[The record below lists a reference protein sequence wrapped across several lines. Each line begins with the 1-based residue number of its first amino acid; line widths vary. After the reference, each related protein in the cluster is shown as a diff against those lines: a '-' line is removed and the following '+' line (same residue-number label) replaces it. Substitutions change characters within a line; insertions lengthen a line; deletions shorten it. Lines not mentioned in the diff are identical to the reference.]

1 MRKVLIVG
9 NPNVGKSTLFNSL
22 TKSSVRTGNFHGVTV
37 EETSK
42 IVTVENEQ
50 YEIVDLPGLY
60 SLNTF
65 SREEEVSKN
74 QILKH
79 ADVVLFLVDANTL
92 KRNLFLALQL
102 KQEGVSFKILI
113 NNYDYF
119 LKKGNKID
127 ANKLEKSLGVEI
139 EIINA
144 KKIKAS
150 KKLFEI
156 QKNGVKNENFQKKS
170 ENLEK
175 NIKDNY
181 NYLTKIL
188 DDCVTLKQG
197 YVYGQSKLDKFLLNP
212 FIMTIGFAL
221 MFFLSLYMIFF
232 LLGPAI
238 SVLLSSGFENFI
250 INPFCNFLCSVTD
263 NIWIIEFFRQGVF
276 SSFVT
281 ILCFLPQICLMFTFL
296 TILEDSGIISRM
308 AYVFDDFLS
317 KFGLN
322 GKAVYILLLGLG
334 CNTMSSVATRSLNGK
349 NLRTKTAIINPYIS
363 CMARLPVYVL
373 VASALFSKMAYLIV
387 AALYLLG
394 FIIAMIVAIV
404 LNKFMPTKSGELL
417 LEFPPTKGIDFKHV
431 LSSAKTNAVDFIKR
445 VFSVVLCVGVIVWI
459 LTHTKFNLHYT
470 QTINES
476 ILFIVADKL
485 KFLFAPIGLN
495 NSGIVSSLFVGIMAK
510 ELIISTFSV
519 CNNVTTTQA
528 LTLSLISPNSVIN
541 FNIAT
546 GLSFLIFSL
555 LYAPCVSNLAV
566 IKKET
571 DNFTMWFCLISQFV
585 VAYLLSFIVYQL
597 MTKGVVFTLVILVI
611 ISIIILSGCV
621 VIKKVKQ
628 NRCLTCGRCKK

>member
-37 EETSK
+37 DETSK
-42 IVTVENEQ
+42 VVTVENEQ
-50 YEIVDLPGLY
+50 FEIVDLPGLY

-92 KRNLFLALQL
+92 KRNLYLALQL
-102 KQEGVSFKILI
+102 KQAGINLKILI

-119 LKKGNKID
+119 LKKGNNID
-127 ANKLEKSLGVEI
+127 VNKLGENLGLQI

-144 KKIKAS
+144 KKIKPS
-150 KKLFEI
+150 KSLFEI
-156 QKNGVKNENFQKKS
+156 QKNSLKNENFQKKS

-181 NYLTKIL
+181 DYLTQIL
-188 DDCVTLKQG
+188 EDCVTLKQG
-197 YVYGQSKLDKFLLNP
+197 YVYGESKLDKFLLNP

-221 MFFLSLYMIFF
+221 IFFSSLYTIFF

-238 SVLLSSGFENFI
+238 SELLSLTFEMFI

-263 NIWIIEFFRQGVF
+263 NVWIIEFFRQGVF
-276 SSFVT
+276 NSFVT
-281 ILCFLPQICLMFTFL
+281 ILCFLPQICLMFIFL

-308 AYVFDDFLS
+308 AYVFDDFLTR
-317 KFGLN
+317 FGLN
-322 GKAVYILLLGLG
+322 GKAVYVLLLGLG
-334 CNTMSSVATRSLNGK
+334 CNTMSTVATRSLNGK
-349 NLRTKTAIINPYIS
+349 NLRIKTAVINPYVS

-373 VASALFSKMAYLIV
+373 VATALFSKNAYLIV
-387 AALYLLG
+387 AGLYLLG
-394 FIIAMIVAIV
+394 LIVAMIVAIV

-417 LEFPPTKGIDFKHV
+417 LEFPPIKGIDFKHV
-431 LSSAKTNAVDFIKR
+431 LSCAKTNAVDFVKR

-476 ILFIVADKL
+476 ILFIVADKI
-485 KFLFAPIGLN
+485 KFLFSPIGLN
-495 NSGIVSSLFVGIMAK
+495 NSGLVSSLFVGVMAK

-528 LTLSLISPNSVIN
+528 LTSSLISPNSVIN

-585 VAYLLSFIVYQL
+585 LAYLISFIVYQL
-597 MTKGVVFTLVILVI
+597 MTKGIVFTLLILVI
-611 ISIIILSGCV
+611 ISIIILSGCI

-628 NRCLTCGRCKK
+628 NKCLTCGRCKK